1 MTGATMP
8 EDSVTNARFRHT
20 VAVRFRD
27 LDSMGHA
34 HHTLPLVYLEE
45 ARARYWREVA
55 GRGEVI
61 DYVMASV
68 TVRFHERI
76 RWPGTVDVALRT
88 TRIGSK
94 SFDMEFG
101 IIGAGGTL
109 LASGVTTQVMYDY
122 SAERSMPMPQDVRTA
137 IEAFEA
143 GLQDR
148 T

>member
-1 MTGATMP
+1 MS
-8 EDSVTNARFRHT
+8 ENSVASARFRHS

-34 HHTLPLVYLEE
+34 HHTLPLIYLEE

-55 GRGEVI
+55 ARGGVI

-68 TVRFHERI
+68 SVQFHERI
-76 RWPGTVDVALRT
+76 RWPETVDVALRT

-101 IIGAGGTL
+101 IIGSDGTL
-109 LASGVTTQVMYDY
+109 LASGMTTQVMYDY
-122 SAERSMPMPQDVRTA
+122 AAERSMVVPGDVRAA

-143 GLQDR
+143 GIQDR
-148 T
+148 K